1 MPLGDPAVD
10 AAMPANGSLVDD
22 PVYGRMASRAQ
33 KARSMT
39 AAQRKRSK
47 RDVQGRVKITYELPK
62 SIVEQVQA
70 LAAEG
75 GYPPAHL
82 VAILVQRGLADLEAG
97 RLELW
102 RHTVASYVPRYRCF
116 LLLDPDDAE

>member
-39 AAQRKRSK
+39 AAQRNRKK
-47 RDVQGRVKITYELPK
+47 RDATARMKVTYELPRPL
-62 SIVEQVQA
+62 VEQMTA
-70 LAAEG
+70 LAQEG